1 MSQPTRALAA
11 DGNGS
16 QNSDNGT
23 YPIYYRNYQTLYG
36 QGFYYDQS
44 LGMAWV
50 HLGLDFS
57 RHDPN
62 LYKNNGKVLPVS
74 QKTNFLIKF

>member
-1 MSQPTRALAA
+1 MTQSTRALAA

-16 QNSDNGT
+16 ENWDSGT
-23 YPIYYRNYQTLYG
+23 YPIYYKVYDSFYG
-36 QGFYYDQS
+36 QGFYASQS
-44 LGMAWV
+44 LRMAWV

-57 RHDPN
+57 RYDSN